1 YPDPVAMQVHAQ
13 RIDRFGALANPEPAM
28 SGVTD
33 VRADQGG
40 PVRLLW
46 NASYL
51 DADPYYSISSYYV
64 WRQAPASLATAA
76 IQHGARWFYDPA
88 PLRAS
93 IGAGSSATRLCR
105 PSASSAYAWEF
116 VASQSANGSTQYT
129 Y

>member
-33 VRADQGG
+33 VRGDQGG
-40 PVRLLW
+40 HVRLLW

-51 DADPYYSISSYYV
+51 DADLYSSFWSYYV

-76 IQHGARWFYDPA
+76 IQHGARWVDDPA
-88 PLRAS
+88 ALQAA
-93 IGAGSSATRLCR
+93 IGTGSSATRLFR
-105 PSASSAYAWEF
+105 HSASSAYAW
-116 VASQSANGSTQYT
+116 
-129 Y
+129 